1 MHCPGLLNQFKCIF
15 ISMGGMPCIMCQF
28 GLAVC
33 GHVGV
38 ATQASCVL
46 FITRRGVRVPAVVS
60 RMLLVDDGGRV

>member
-1 MHCPGLLNQFKCIF
+1 M
-15 ISMGGMPCIMCQF
+15 SCIMCQC

-38 ATQASCVL
+38 ATQASGVL
-46 FITRRGVRVPAVVS
+46 FVTRRGVRVPTVVS